1 MLHLVFEL
9 SDNVILKRLHHQAGV
24 IFLNSSVLKLL
35 KNSRFQSDLINLVN
49 TTPCYVLND
58 DLTLHGIEVDFILE
72 NIEPIDYAKFVQ
84 LTIENTPI
92 QTWT

>member
-9 SDNVILKRLHHQAGV
+9 SPVTLQRLPNQAGIV
-24 IFLNSSVLKLL
+24 FLNNSVLGLL
-35 KNSRFQSDLINLVN
+35 KNSAWQIMLTELLL

-58 DLTLHGIEVDFILE
+58 DLTLRGIETNLLFDGI
-72 NIEPIDYAKFVQ
+72 IAIDYAQFVQ
-84 LTIENTPI
+84 LTVNHTPI

>member
-9 SDNVILKRLHHQAGV
+9 SDNVVLKRLHHQAGV
-24 IFLNSSVLKLL
+24 IFLNSAVLKLL
-35 KNSRFQSDLINLVN
+35 KKSRFQSDLINLMN
-49 TTPCYVLND
+49 TTPCYVLNE
-58 DLTLHGIEVDFILE
+58 DLTLRGIEVDFILE

>member
-9 SDNVILKRLHHQAGV
+9 SSEVFERLPNQDTV
-24 IFLNSSVLKLL
+24 IFLNNAVLGLL
-35 KNSRFQSDLINLVN
+35 KNSKWQNQTAEIA
-49 TTPCYVLND
+49 PCYVLQD
-58 DLTLHGIEVDFILE
+58 DLMLRGIENSLL
-72 NIEPIDYAKFVQ
+72 IEGVTPIDYAQFVT

>member
-9 SDNVILKRLHHQAGV
+9 SPVTLQRLANQAGIV
-24 IFLNSSVLKLL
+24 FLNNAVLGLL
-35 KNSRFQSDLINLVN
+35 KNSAWQIMLTELLS

-58 DLTLHGIEVDFILE
+58 DLILRGIETNLLFDGI
-72 NIEPIDYAKFVQ
+72 IPIDYAQFVQ
-84 LTIENTPI
+84 LTVNHTPI